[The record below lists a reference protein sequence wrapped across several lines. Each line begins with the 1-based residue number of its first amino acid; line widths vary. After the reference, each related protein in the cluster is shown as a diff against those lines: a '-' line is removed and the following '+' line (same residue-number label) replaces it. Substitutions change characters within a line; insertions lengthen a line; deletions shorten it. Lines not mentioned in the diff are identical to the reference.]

1 MKTEFLVR
9 REGHLWLILV
19 FDGWASD
26 AGRFDNALWPEGYD
40 VLRVSDYS
48 DFDFDTSLLESYR
61 SIHLYAW
68 SFGVFAASRV
78 LRDIKLDSAYALCGT
93 ECPVSDSA
101 GIPGGIF
108 HGTLD
113 ALNPRNLAKF
123 RRRMF
128 SSAADFQ
135 SVCPDPHAG
144 DIESLKAELR
154 AVEAES
160 SRSLGESGMVW
171 TAAVVSDEDRI
182 FPPVAQR
189 TFWTGR
195 TSIVSAPAPH
205 YVDIQAIARRT
216 LIEPREVARCFGRSM
231 DTYDANALPQK
242 RIASRLARLIADAAP
257 VRGGHM
263 LEIGPGTGMLTRELA
278 GVLAP
283 AEADFVDVCR
293 IEPFGLFATEHYH
306 TSDAAAWLASAS
318 DASYDYVVS
327 SSAVQWINGLEPFMA
342 DCRRVLRPGGMLAI
356 STFAPGNLSELDS
369 LGVPSLRYT
378 GADILREM
386 LHGMSRIQV
395 ICEEEKAVFADA
407 RHALMHLKLT
417 GVTAAGRLGSPQA
430 GSRLSALMPRRPDG
444 SVQLTY
450 RPVYIIAFAE

>member
-1 MKTEFLVR
+1 MKSEFLVR

-26 AGRFDNALWPEGYD
+26 AGRFDNTLWPEGYD

-48 DFDFDTSLLESYR
+48 DFDFDTSLIKPYR

-78 LRDIKLDSAYALCGT
+78 LSDIQLDSAYALCGT
-93 ECPVSDSA
+93 ETPVSDTG
-101 GIPGGIF
+101 GIPADIF
-108 HGTLD
+108 RGTLN
-113 ALNPRNLAKF
+113 ALSPRNLAKF

-128 SSAADFQ
+128 ASADDFKT
-135 SVCPDPHAG
+135 VCPDPQSG
-144 DIESLKAELR
+144 DIEALKAELR
-154 AVEAES
+154 GVE
-160 SRSLGESGMVW
+160 GESRRQCGYGMDW
-171 TAAVVSDEDRI
+171 NAAVVAEEDRI
-182 FPPVAQR
+182 FPPDAQR

-195 TSIVSAPAPH
+195 TTIVSVPSPH

-216 LIEPREVARCFGRSM
+216 LIEPGEVARCFGRSM
-231 DTYDANALPQK
+231 NTYDANALPQR
-242 RIASRLARLIADAAP
+242 RIARRLARLIADAVP
-257 VRGGHM
+257 MRGGRM
-263 LEIGPGTGMLTRELA
+263 LEVGPGTGMLTRELA
-278 GVLAP
+278 GLLVP
-283 AEADFVDVCR
+283 EQADFVDVCR
-293 IEPFGLFATEHYH
+293 IEPFGLFPSEHYH
-306 TSDAAAWLASAS
+306 TSDAAAWLASAP

-356 STFAPGNLSELDS
+356 STFAPGNLGELDS
-369 LGVPSLRYT
+369 LGVPSLRYA
-378 GADILREM
+378 GADRLREM
-386 LHGMSRIQV
+386 LQGMSRIQV

-417 GVTAAGRLGSPQA
+417 GVTAARRLGSPQA
-430 GSRLSALMPRRPDG
+430 GSRLSALLPRRPDG